1 MCRDTTSEDEMKE
14 RQRHQRIQPEMY
26 YVLKRLGRKKPSK
39 KLKVI
44 AELAQDAIKNI
55 KKLEDEANRLQ

>member
-1 MCRDTTSEDEMKE
+1 MGGKGESTQYRS
-14 RQRHQRIQPEMY
+14 QPEMY
-26 YVLKRLGRKKPSK
+26 YVLKRLGQEKPSK

>member
-1 MCRDTTSEDEMKE
+1 MKE

-55 KKLEDEANRLQ
+55 KNLEDEANRLQ